1 MSTLL
6 ASRIKNRRKELK
18 MSQKELAEGICKQ
31 GQISRLENGE
41 YIPGSVLLHELSRKL
56 NVSMDYFFDE
66 QISSDSNEL
75 NNFKKLSK
83 TFITQRDYE
92 SLNYIYELEKETL
105 SLIHISEPTRPVGI
119 SRMPSSA

>member
-41 YIPGSVLLHELSRKL
+41 YIPGSVLL
-56 NVSMDYFFDE
+56 
-66 QISSDSNEL
+66 
-75 NNFKKLSK
+75 
-83 TFITQRDYE
+83 
-92 SLNYIYELEKETL
+92 YELTQQFQKV
-105 SLIHISEPTRPVGI
+105 IKDFYYG
-119 SRMPSSA
+119 

>member
-41 YIPGSVLLHELSRKL
+41 YIPGSVLLYELSRKL
-56 NVSMDYFFDE
+56 KVSMDYFFLMSKF
-66 QISSDSNEL
+66 QVKVTNSTISKVIKD
-75 NNFKKLSK
+75 F
-83 TFITQRDYE
+83 Y
-92 SLNYIYELEKETL
+92 Y
-105 SLIHISEPTRPVGI
+105 G
-119 SRMPSSA
+119 